1 MSRNCPS
8 AQGEGGP
15 HSTDW
20 MEEFNRILRE
30 AAARIEPEWFELPI
44 MGGNSV
50 YRERVYCYELY
61 HQMRCLWPKLTA
73 RTRQRGSLRRQTLV

>member
-8 AQGEGGP
+8 AQGGP

-20 MEEFNRILRE
+20 MVEFNLILRE

-50 YRERVYCYELY
+50 NRERVYCYELY